1 MFGRLSRWC
10 VVLVLFLGLGVVPC
24 QAEIKV
30 LSLKHITAEK
40 VLPVMQDVLEGQ
52 GRVSAW
58 ENRLIVNA
66 SAEEIGTL
74 EKVLEQIDVPPTML
88 RISIR
93 QDDRQGQA
101 GNRVVMTEP
110 KMTDRTDSTASAS
123 SPGSSASKA
132 VVESGTRR
140 LNNTGEQTTQTL
152 RLRDQSKGFI
162 LMGERVPY
170 VQDMLILAR
179 RYAGFGQEVDFQAV
193 STGYWVR
200 PILERGF
207 VTLEIQP
214 HLEGLQRNGP
224 RSLGMPATVELQE
237 LSSTVRV
244 PLGQWVDLGHQL
256 READEISRAI
266 LTWRTSNLHQERTI
280 WVKVDSL

>member
-1 MFGRLSRWC
+1 MFGKLSLWC
-10 VVLVLFLGLGVVPC
+10 VVLVLSLGLGVAPC

-66 SAEEIGTL
+66 SAEEIVTL

-101 GNRVVMTEP
+101 GNRVIMTEP
-110 KMTDRTDSTASAS
+110 KMTERNDSTASAS
-123 SPGSSASKA
+123 VSGNGGSKA

-170 VQDMLILAR
+170 VQDMLVLAR

-200 PILERGF
+200 PILERGYA
-207 VTLEIQP
+207 TLEIQP
-214 HLEGLQRNGP
+214 HLEGFQRNGP

-280 WVKVDSL
+280 WVKVESL